1 MIHTIDTEKIKK
13 ILVISLSNIGDVVLT
28 TPVIWALRERF
39 PHAFLA
45 VIAGPK
51 AEPILKGSRT
61 FDQLIVFD
69 KHAPWNQTIKLV
81 FELWKERFDL
91 VIDLRDTAIGLL
103 IWPRYRTPLRIEQ
116 KEWESMRERHLNR
129 IRFLFPVPE
138 GPNRFHFFSEEE
150 KQWAFEKAG
159 LSLGKKNREFIVMA
173 PGARSGVKRWTVSG
187 FAETARHLWHSGRTV
202 ILVGDKSEYDA
213 VKQVEEAVAKPVTSL
228 IGALSLR
235 ELAGLISEAALVVAN
250 DSAAMHLANELECPA
265 VSIFGPTDEMK
276 YGRFGQG
283 RRVVRLRLDCT
294 PCEQAQCRLPRR
306 ICLDDLPAR
315 AVIEACEELLHAPTH

>member
-45 VIAGPK
+45 VAVGPK
-51 AEPILKGSRT
+51 AEPILKASRT

-69 KHAPWNQTIKLV
+69 KHASWNQMIKLV
-81 FELWKERFDL
+81 FGLWKERFDL
-91 VIDLRDTAIGLL
+91 VIDLRNTAIGLL
-103 IWPRYRTPLRIEQ
+103 IWPRYRTPLRSER
-116 KEWESMRERHLNR
+116 KAGESMRERHLNR

-159 LSLGKKNREFIVMA
+159 LLLGKRNREFVVMA
-173 PGARSGVKRWTVSG
+173 PGARSDVKRWTASG
-187 FAETARHLWHSGRTV
+187 FAETARHLWHSGRMV
-202 ILVGDKSEYDA
+202 ILVGDKSEYEA
-213 VKQVEEAVAKPVTSL
+213 IKQVEEAAGKPVTSL
-228 IGALSLR
+228 IGALTLR
-235 ELAGLISEAALVVAN
+235 ELAGLISEAVLVVTN
-250 DSAAMHLANELECPA
+250 DSAAMHLANELERPV

-276 YGRFGQG
+276 YGRFGPG
-283 RRVVRLRLDCT
+283 RRVVRRNLDCT
-294 PCEQAQCRLPRR
+294 PCEQAKCPLPRR
-306 ICLDDLPAR
+306 ICLDDLPAA
-315 AVIEACEELLHAPTH
+315 AVIQACEELLNVQTH